1 MPPGFINNEQ
11 RRMTEELLLY
21 QFSGVFRSV
30 SYVSNIWSRVNA
42 DQYRTW
48 RDRDI
53 LDLINLK

>member
-11 RRMTEELLLY
+11 RSMTEELLLY

-30 SYVSNIWSRVNA
+30 SYVFNIWSRVNA